1 MNRRGLS
8 LVEVLVAAGVMALLA
23 VFTVQA
29 YMVSVEARRHSDV
42 NELAQRN
49 AMLGIE
55 HLARLLRGAHVDLAA
70 SDGVVNE
77 LEIDLPDLD
86 GQQLVVTTAGQPVFS
101 QSVTVR
107 VNNGH
112 LLSLDSGGAE
122 RPLAAVGDGAIA
134 FEIVAP
140 SLLEVTLNTDFAGER
155 QERGRY
161 QVVRRFHLANQ

>member
-1 MNRRGLS
+1 MRRQGLS

-29 YMVSVEARRHSDV
+29 YMVSVDARRHSDV

-55 HLARLLRGAHVDLAA
+55 HLARLLRGAHVNLAE
-70 SDGVVNE
+70 SDGLVTE
-77 LEIDLPDLD
+77 LEIDLPDIN
-86 GQQLVVTTAGQPVFS
+86 GEQLVVTTAGQPVFS

-107 VNNGH
+107 VTNGH
-112 LLSLDSGGAE
+112 LLSIDSGGAE
-122 RPLAAVGDGAIA
+122 RPLAAVGDGGIA

-140 SLLEVTLNTDFAGER
+140 GLLEVSLDTDFAGER

-161 QVVRRFHLANQ
+161 RVVRRFHLPNQ